1 MENRWTCWIVT
12 IAAIAGGAYLS
23 TARGHTEGASC
34 FVSTLQGDVQGV
46 DNGSSCAF
54 LGIPFAAPPIGNL
67 RWRPPQPAPP
77 WAPATLVA
85 NVLRQCPQI
94 NPAGSTNVQGN
105 EDCLLLNVWTPRL
118 EPGAA
123 GTRPVL
129 LWIPPGAFQAASIN
143 VPDSNGRK
151 LAERTGAIVVAA
163 NYRHG
168 PLGFM
173 GHPALTAEDPLHPSS
188 GNYGFLDQRA
198 AMAWVRD
205 HIAAFGGDPNNVTIF
220 GQSAGGQSVSLHVVS
235 PRSSGYFGRAIM
247 QSGFASFRWPALED
261 AEAIGASF
269 AARVGCTDPTQVLS
283 CMRAKTRNEVLLAF
297 ANGQQEF
304 AESGRVVWGPVVD
317 GFDIP
322 DQPRV
327 LYEDGNFNHVPTIIG
342 ATRDEGWIYVDRS
355 FPGGL
360 TLEQYEAAVATEF
373 GVADAPAI
381 LAMYPAADFPSPKH
395 ALSRLTGDFETV
407 CEARRVARLIE
418 RTGTP
423 VYLYS
428 FEREV
433 DAVVRDLVIH
443 GLDRNFVF
451 GNNFGPPSNYVLNQD
466 DLALFG
472 AMSGYWTRFAATG
485 DPNGGDSVSWPRF
498 THPSGEGRGA
508 SPYVVF
514 DWPVRESERLREEQ
528 CDFWERLFLRSVSDS
543 VPASYASS
551 DLCGATITADLKLDH
566 NLACSGDG
574 LIVGADGIT
583 LDLNGRT
590 ITGSATGSGISVAGR
605 AHVSIVGGIVKN
617 FTAGVRVTNS
627 TNTAIEQNDLSD
639 NTEGIDLQQGS
650 RLTLV
655 RRNTLRNNR
664 SRGIML
670 RGETTENVVAENTFA
685 GNRVGILLNGTS
697 GAAVV
702 DNVVSTSVLV
712 GIRLNNLATG
722 NLIRGNQVTSN
733 PAGIEFLV
741 TPSGSSVGNQ
751 IVVNTLATNTC
762 GLKGPS
768 DGNTI
773 GYNTFT
779 GNVADIC
786 Q

>member
-1 MENRWTCWIVT
+1 
-12 IAAIAGGAYLS
+12 
-23 TARGHTEGASC
+23 
-34 FVSTLQGDVQGV
+34 
-46 DNGSSCAF
+46 
-54 LGIPFAAPPIGNL
+54 
-67 RWRPPQPAPP
+67 
-77 WAPATLVA
+77 
-85 NVLRQCPQI
+85 
-94 NPAGSTNVQGN
+94 
-105 EDCLLLNVWTPRL
+105 
-118 EPGAA
+118 
-123 GTRPVL
+123 
-129 LWIPPGAFQAASIN
+129 

-151 LAERTGAIVVAA
+151 FAEQTGAIVVAA
-163 NYRHG
+163 NYRFG

-173 GHPALTAEDPLHPSS
+173 GHPALTGEDPAYPASA
-188 GNYGFLDQRA
+188 NYGFLDQRA

-205 HIAAFGGDPNNVTIF
+205 HIAAFGGDPDNVTIF

-235 PRSSGYFGRAIM
+235 PRGAGYFGRAIM
-247 QSGFASFRWPALED
+247 QSGFASFRWPTLED
-261 AEAIGASF
+261 AEAIGTSF

-283 CMRAKTRNEVLLAF
+283 CMRGKTRNEVLLAF

-317 GFDIP
+317 GLDIP

-327 LYEDGNFNHVPTIIG
+327 LYEDGNFNHVPTILG

-360 TLEQYEAAVATEF
+360 TPEEYEAAVATEF
-373 GVADAPAI
+373 GAADAPAI

-395 ALSRLTGDFETV
+395 ALSRLTGDFEMV

-418 RTGTP
+418 RTRTP

-433 DAVVRDLVIH
+433 DAVVPDLVIH

-485 DPNGGDSVSWPRF
+485 DPNGSDSVSWPRF
-498 THPSGEGRGA
+498 THPSGHGRGA
-508 SPYVVF
+508 SRHIVF
-514 DWPVRESERLREEQ
+514 DWPVREGERLREDQ
-528 CDFWERLFLRSVSDS
+528 CDFWERLFLRSVTDA
-543 VPASYASS
+543 VPASNPSS
-551 DLCGATITADLKLDH
+551 DLCGAVITADLKLDH
-566 NLACSGDG
+566 NLACSGDA

-590 ITGSATGSGISVAGR
+590 ITGSGTGAGIGVAGR
-605 AHVSIVGGIVKN
+605 THVAIVGGIVKN
-617 FTAGVRVTNS
+617 FEAGVRITNS
-627 TNTAIEQNDLSD
+627 THTAIEQNELSG
-639 NTEGIDLQQGS
+639 NTDGIDLQVGS
-650 RLTLV
+650 RGILV
-655 RRNTLRNNR
+655 RGNTLRDNR

-670 RGETTENVVAENTFA
+670 RSGTLENVVAENDFA
-685 GNRVGILLNGTS
+685 GNRVGILLFGTS
-697 GAAVV
+697 GTAVV
-702 DNVVSTSVLV
+702 DNVVSTSVLA
-712 GIRLNNLATG
+712 GIRLNVLATG
-722 NLIRGNQVTSN
+722 NLIRGNQVASN

-751 IVVNTLATNTC
+751 IVVNTLSTNTC